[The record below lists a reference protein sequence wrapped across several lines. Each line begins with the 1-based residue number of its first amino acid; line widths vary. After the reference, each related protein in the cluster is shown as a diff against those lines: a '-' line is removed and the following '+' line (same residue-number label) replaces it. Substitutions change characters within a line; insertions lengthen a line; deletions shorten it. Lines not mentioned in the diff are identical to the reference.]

1 TVVNELVFLVFSG
14 AGGWEQASRM
24 IGVRVVY
31 HGLLAPVAFAL
42 VARGRRAL
50 LGRPEEV
57 V

>member
-1 TVVNELVFLVFSG
+1 
-14 AGGWEQASRM
+14 M

-57 V
+57 A